1 MRRSAYEFNTS
12 RFENC
17 GNSSCAMNNL
27 DMSVLMACAV
37 STFILLGLVLA
48 VSVVAVIICAV
59 IIISVIIVNA
69 NKYTEHRP
77 KAAA

>member
-1 MRRSAYEFNTS
+1 MRKSAYEFNTS

-37 STFILLGLVLA
+37 STFILLGLV
-48 VSVVAVIICAV
+48 
-59 IIISVIIVNA
+59 
-69 NKYTEHRP
+69 
-77 KAAA
+77 

>member
-1 MRRSAYEFNTS
+1 MRKSAYEFNTS

-27 DMSVLMACAV
+27 DMSVIMACAV

-59 IIISVIIVNA
+59 IISVIIVNA
-69 NKYTEHRP
+69 NKYTEHRR

>member
-1 MRRSAYEFNTS
+1 MKKSAYEFNTS

-27 DMSVLMACAV
+27 DTSVLMACAV

-48 VSVVAVIICAV
+48 VSVVAVII
-59 IIISVIIVNA
+59 ISVIIVNA
-69 NKYTEHRP
+69 NKYTEHRR